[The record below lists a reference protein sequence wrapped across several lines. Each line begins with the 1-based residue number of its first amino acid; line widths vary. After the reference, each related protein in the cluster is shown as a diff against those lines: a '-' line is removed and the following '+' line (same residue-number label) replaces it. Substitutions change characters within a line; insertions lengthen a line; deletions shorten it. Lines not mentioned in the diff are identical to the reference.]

1 MKEMTTCLRAWM
13 ILNEVASGK
22 DARADPGEARDL
34 MRAGLLES
42 ASPSPREREQQ
53 EGIEHMREELSSLQ
67 TRQHELDDSMKWM
80 RSHLPVTD
88 HRKLYKLNAEYKESW
103 DEVQVNEAKQ
113 RALRTRIVQ
122 LVQETA
128 DEATTGTV
136 DGEPVRVTFQGRELL
151 DTLEPRL
158 ARVGGMEVEEFQREV
173 RTIHGHFKTRAV
185 RARGIL
191 KRISPTFK
199 DVDEIHL
206 RLAAVGLSGRPGDA
220 DEAADLF
227 VQAWK
232 GLDRHHGWGRDD
244 HPAWI
249 SLAETIALVAGDAG
263 DVDHFVAKANGLL
276 RERWSDE
283 FMPMDEVRAA
293 AIILSCKADNKGLLA
308 DTISIARRECKDSPG
323 AAAFLACA
331 VRREG
336 ADDATRAEVVNAFR
350 YLRDNI
356 AGKDADLAQAVTGAA
371 LMAGAGLDTEAVLAR
386 YREALVKLESFD
398 GASMELPASMIA
410 ILPVTVAE
418 ALDNVRLASS
428 CIYGS
433 RLSLGGV
440 ENLSL
445 GVKMLMH
452 SAVLAASADR
462 DPDVGSAAPQV
473 LALTGVP
480 AAAVLT
486 VSAGLLAF
494 HALSLHELAIRDYRF
509 HPVHSHYV
517 YG

>member
-1 MKEMTTCLRAWM
+1 MTTCLRAWM
-13 ILNEVASGK
+13 VLNEVASGR
-22 DARADPGEARDL
+22 DARADPGEVRDL
-34 MRAGLLES
+34 TRAGLLES
-42 ASPSPREREQQ
+42 ASPSPHEGTQQ
-53 EGIEHMREELSSLQ
+53 DGIESLREELSRLHA
-67 TRQHELDDSMKWM
+67 RQRELDTRVRSM
-80 RSHLPVTD
+80 RSKLLVGGHSRLYRTD
-88 HRKLYKLNAEYKESW
+88 GEYRSSW
-103 DEVQVNEAKQ
+103 DELQTLEEKQ
-113 RALRTRIVQ
+113 RMVRTRIVQ
-122 LVQETA
+122 LVQDTA

-136 DGEPVRVTFQGRELL
+136 DGEPVRVTFKGRELL

-158 ARVGGMEVEEFQREV
+158 ARVGGMEVEEFQREMG
-173 RTIHGHFKTRAV
+173 TIHGHFKTRAA
-185 RARGIL
+185 RARRIL
-191 KRISPTFK
+191 RRVASSFK
-199 DVDEIHL
+199 GVDEIHL
-206 RLAAVGLSGRPGDA
+206 RLAAVGLSGRPGDP

-232 GLDRHHGWGRDD
+232 GLDRRRGRGRED
-244 HPAWI
+244 HPAWV

-263 DVDHFVAKANGLL
+263 DLDNLVARANGLL
-276 RERWSDE
+276 RERWNDA

-293 AIILSCKADNKGLLA
+293 AIVLSCRAETRGLLA
-308 DTISIARRECKDSPG
+308 DAVSIAREECPDNPG

-336 ADDATRAEVVNAFR
+336 AHDATRAEVVMDFR
-350 YLRDNI
+350 FLRDNI
-356 AGKDADLAQAVTGAA
+356 AGEGSDRDQAVTGAA
-371 LMAGAGLDTEAVLAR
+371 LMAAAGLHTEAVLAR

-398 GASMELPASMIA
+398 GASMELPASMVA

-452 SAVLAASADR
+452 SAVLASDTDR
-462 DPDVGSAAPQV
+462 RPDVGSAAPQV

-486 VSAGLLAF
+486 VAAGLLAF
-494 HALSLHELAIRDYRF
+494 HALSLHELAVRDYRF